1 MSSCSTVKSADDES
15 YKANSFVRLC
25 ANLKTD
31 IEIGSEWL
39 DFLHVCRRQ
48 LREGVMDWSFGAR
61 DGQDIS
67 SDR

>member
-15 YKANSFVRLC
+15 YKANSFVRLY

-39 DFLHVCRRQ
+39 DILHVC
-48 LREGVMDWSFGAR
+48 
-61 DGQDIS
+61 
-67 SDR
+67 